1 MAKTHAPDPVKHF
14 AGVLYSDDRLLD
26 LAIDKVSE
34 HFGEID
40 YISPS
45 IPFDMTAYYEDEMG
59 ETIFRM
65 FVSFKTL
72 ITPDYIVESKL
83 ITNKIEEELAIE
95 GNRKI
100 NLDTGYMD
108 YHKVV
113 LASAKFGGQKV
124 YVGKGIY
131 ADINLLYE
139 KGGFTPFVWTFPD
152 FKSGNYDDILMKI
165 RAVYKKQ
172 RRSLA

>member
-1 MAKTHAPDPVKHF
+1 MANPHDPVPVKHF
-14 AGVLYSDDRLLD
+14 AGVLYSDNRLLD
-26 LAIDKVSE
+26 SAIDKMSE

-45 IPFDMTAYYEDEMG
+45 IPFDMTSYYENEMG

-65 FVSFKTL
+65 FVSFQSL

-83 ITNKIEEELAIE
+83 ITNKIEDELAIE

-152 FKSGNYDDILMKI
+152 FKSGNYDKILMKI
-165 RAVYKKQ
+165 RALYKKQ